1 LGVDFWLIQALNGL
15 ARASSLFL
23 VASGLALSFGVTR
36 TVNFAHGSLYM
47 MGAYLAWSFGGWLS
61 PLGIPWL
68 SFWGGIL
75 LAAGCVAL
83 IGLLMETTVLRRIY
97 QAPELFQLLAT
108 FGLVLVFEDL
118 VLLIWGAEDKVGSR
132 APGLRQAVTLLGRA
146 FPSYELLMI
155 GLGPLVL
162 GSLWLILHRTRWGV
176 WVRAATQDRQ
186 MVAALGVDQAMVFTS
201 VFGLGA
207 FLAGLGGALQQ
218 PRTAITHTMDM
229 AIITEVF
236 VVVVIGGL
244 GSLLGSY
251 LAAILIGELHAFG
264 IVIFPQITLVLT
276 FLVMAVVLVVR
287 PWGLLGRPT
296 EPVRS
301 GADSTGIPLVE
312 GGRGFGWL
320 GILALGLL
328 SLLPFGADRFVVYVT
343 TEVLII
349 ALFGAS
355 LHFIWGTGGLV
366 SFGHAAYFGLGSYG
380 AALAVRYLSAPMAVG
395 LLIAPV
401 AGGLGALIF
410 GWFCVRL
417 TGIYLAMLTLAFA
430 QLCYAVAFQWYGFTG
445 GDNGLLGIWPADWA
459 RDPGIFYTLVLYICA
474 AGIALLRRTVH
485 TPFGYGLRASRD
497 SGLRAESIGIPVR
510 RQQWLGFTVAGLF
523 AGLAGGLYAFFKG
536 SVFPDDVL
544 SLSLSIDGLLVV
556 LLGGVKTLSGPLVGS
571 LTYKSLQVW
580 LSIVTDY
587 WRLVVGSFM
596 VLLVVAFPQGIVGF
610 GRQKWMLRTEESE
623 PEQVVGIPKG

>member
-1 LGVDFWLIQALNGL
+1 MDFWLIQALNGL

-23 VASGLALSFGVTR
+23 VASGLSLSFGVTR

-47 MGAYLAWSFGGWLS
+47 MGAYLAWGWGGWLHEWG
-61 PLGIPWL
+61 LGGL

-75 LAAGCVAL
+75 LAAGGVAL

-118 VLLIWGAEDKVGSR
+118 ILLIWGPEDKVGSR
-132 APGLRQAVTLLGRA
+132 APGLGSVIQILGRA

-162 GSLWLILHRTRWGV
+162 GGLWLLLHQTQWGIR
-176 WVRAATQDRQ
+176 VRAATQDRQ
-186 MVAALGVDQAMVFTS
+186 MVAALGVDQAMIFTS

-207 FLAGLGGALQQ
+207 WLAGLGGALQL
-218 PRTAITHTMDM
+218 PRMAISHTMDR

-251 LAAILIGELHAFG
+251 LAAVLIGELHAFG

-276 FLVMAVVLVVR
+276 FLVMAIVLGIR

-296 EPVRS
+296 DPVRS
-301 GADSTGIPLVE
+301 GAEGIGIPLVE
-312 GGRGFGWL
+312 GDRRLGWL
-320 GILALGLL
+320 GILVLMLL
-328 SLLPFGADRFVVYVT
+328 SGLPFVADRFVIYVA
-343 TEVLII
+343 TEVLIF

-355 LHFIWGTGGLV
+355 LHLIWGTGGLV

-380 AALAVRYLSAPMAVG
+380 AALAVRYGSAPMEVALV
-395 LLIAPV
+395 LAPL

-417 TGIYLAMLTLAFA
+417 NGIYLAMLTLAFA
-430 QLCYAVAFQWYGFTG
+430 QLCFAVAFQWYGVTG
-445 GDNGLLGIWPADWA
+445 GDNGILGVWPADWA
-459 RDPGIFYTLVLYICA
+459 RDPGIFYTLTLFICA
-474 AGIALLRRTVH
+474 LGIALLRRTVH
-485 TPFGYGLRASRD
+485 TPFGYSLRAGRD
-497 SGLRAESIGIPVR
+497 STLRSEAIGIPVR
-510 RQQWLGFTVAGLF
+510 RQQWLAFTLAGVW

-544 SLSLSIDGLLVV
+544 SLSLSIDGLLTV
-556 LLGGVKTLSGPLVGS
+556 LLGGVQTLSGPLVGS
-571 LTYKSLQVW
+571 VVYKTSQAWLT
-580 LSIVTDY
+580 IVTDY
-587 WRLVVGSFM
+587 WRLVVGIF
-596 VLLVVAFPQGIVGF
+596 VVVLVVAFPQGIVGF
-610 GRQKWMLRTEESE
+610 GRQQWLARSTA
-623 PEQVVGIPKG
+623 QDPKLEDR